1 MKIMVVFYIFHVCPW
16 LQVKICFPI
25 FQESFEIEDGHQR
38 SHDHPI
44 EKNFQFFFH
53 IAISVGHAM
62 EVKKVS

>member
-1 MKIMVVFYIFHVCPW
+1 MVYMFVHRFH
-16 LQVKICFPI
+16 F
-25 FQESFEIEDGHQR
+25 FHENFEIQDGQQR

-44 EKNFQFFFH
+44 FVH